1 MDNAT
6 VERKTIKATRITFSS
21 GAKVG
26 GGIYSIGARWGH
38 ASISTQGKRILVFG
52 GQGESLYSNT
62 SIYDPVTSV
71 WSEVNTVDKG
81 PSGRYGH
88 TATLIDDVNDQ
99 RVMIFGGKSG
109 KKYLNDLFSLNLRT
123 MSWSTFH
130 FEKSTLPD
138 SRAGHTS
145 TFVPSININ
154 GPHRM
159 VVFGGSH
166 SDKYLNSC
174 FILDLPKS
182 QTGTIKWTKP
192 QIKGKA
198 PSQRCGH
205 SADFLKD
212 RNSILIFGGFDGRK
226 SFNDLHLLNMTDMSW
241 SAVKTNGTT
250 PTTRNGHTS
259 VLVGGRYLVFYG
271 GCSENNVSNDIQIL
285 DTDSFTWLA
294 QPIITGLTLFPRFNH
309 SSNLLDSGEM
319 IVFGGCASGVLYS
332 DMCSLDLK
340 LFLPTPSTPTRPLPI
355 QSSIQQQQQQQPTT
369 TTTTTTTTNS
379 NLNINSPPTPQYS
392 IDHLSQ
398 QSQTTT
404 PTPLSPMTTSSC
416 SSCQHHNYPHNIN
429 PTSTSLPTT
438 PTSIHVNNVSSSLV
452 NTNLLSIQLSNAL
465 SLLNS
470 EQNQKTSLSD
480 ELMKTKNE
488 RAEAFRNALEE
499 QSKIETLEK
508 ELNKIENAYKKE
520 LSQKNK
526 VQDSLLK
533 ISSTL
538 KEKETI
544 IQSYQEIMGQL
555 KYSLKD
561 SSMMDKKDSAIVQL
575 LYQFSNITNNSGGS
589 NGGGGV
595 NNNNN
600 NSGISI
606 NPTESILLAKE
617 NIVNKSLEIQLEEL
631 KKENQKLKDNA
642 TNNQMKLLEYDLIKQ
657 TITNRIQRETVSVDN
672 LLGDKLDSLEMKDLD
687 KLEELYHNGLKKVGG
702 AKQDL
707 LQKQLLKMQREKDE
721 SASNGNGKTCV
732 VCVDL
737 LINAVLVPC
746 RHSCICSTCAK
757 KLSLCPLC
765 RTPINDVIEY
775 Y

>member
-6 VERKTIKATRITFSS
+6 VERKTIKATRITFSP

-26 GGIYSIGARWGH
+26 GGVYTIGARWGH
-38 ASISTQGKRILVFG
+38 ASISQGKRVLVFG

-62 SIYDPVTSV
+62 SVYDPVTSV

-88 TATLIDDVNDQ
+88 TATLIEDTNDPNNQ

-154 GPHRM
+154 GSHRM

-174 FILDLPKS
+174 FVLDLPKS
-182 QTGTIKWTKP
+182 QAGTIKWTKP

-198 PSQRCGH
+198 PSQRSGH
-205 SADFLKD
+205 TADYLKD

-241 SAVKTNGTT
+241 TAVKTNGTT

-271 GCSENNVSNDIQIL
+271 GCSESNVSNDIQIL

-294 QPIITGLTLFPRFNH
+294 QPMITGLILFPRFNH

-340 LFLPTPSTPTRPLPI
+340 LLLPTPPTTRPSPI
-355 QSSIQQQQQQQPTT
+355 QQSSPIPTPSSTT
-369 TTTTTTTTNS
+369 TTTTTTTSTNS
-379 NLNINSPPTPQYS
+379 NINSTPTQYS
-392 IDHLSQ
+392 IEHLSQ

-404 PTPLSPMTTSSC
+404 PTPLSPMTASTC
-416 SSCQHHNYPHNIN
+416 GSCQHHNYPHNIN
-429 PTSTSLPTT
+429 PTSASLPTT
-438 PTSIHVNNVSSSLV
+438 PSSIHVNNASLV

-470 EQNQKTSLSD
+470 EQNQKTNLSD

-488 RAEAFRNALEE
+488 RAEAFRNAMEE

-520 LSQKNK
+520 LTQKNK
-526 VQDSLLK
+526 VQDSLQK
-533 ISSTL
+533 ITSTL

-544 IQSYQEIMGQL
+544 LQSYQEIMNQL
-555 KYSLKD
+555 KYNLKD

-575 LYQFSNITNNSGGS
+575 LYQFSEITNNCNSNSSGS
-589 NGGGGV
+589 N
-595 NNNNN
+595 
-600 NSGISI
+600 I
-606 NPTESILLAKE
+606 NPTTTTTTTENILLVKE

-631 KKENQKLKDNA
+631 KKENQKLKENT

-657 TITNRIQRETVSVDN
+657 TITNRIQREAVSVDN

-687 KLEELYHNGLKKVGG
+687 KLEELYHNGLKKVGA

-707 LQKQLLKMQREKDE
+707 LQKQLLKMQREKE
-721 SASNGNGKTCV
+721 ENAANGNGKTCV

>member
-1 MDNAT
+1 
-6 VERKTIKATRITFSS
+6 
-21 GAKVG
+21 
-26 GGIYSIGARWGH
+26 
-38 ASISTQGKRILVFG
+38 
-52 GQGESLYSNT
+52 
-62 SIYDPVTSV
+62 
-71 WSEVNTVDKG
+71 
-81 PSGRYGH
+81 
-88 TATLIDDVNDQ
+88 
-99 RVMIFGGKSG
+99 
-109 KKYLNDLFSLNLRT
+109 

-145 TFVPSININ
+145 TYVPPININ
-154 GPHRM
+154 GSLRM

-182 QTGTIKWTKP
+182 QAGTIKWIKP

-198 PSQRCGH
+198 PSQRSGH
-205 SADFLKD
+205 TADYLKD

-241 SAVKTNGTT
+241 TAVKTNGTT

-271 GCSENNVSNDIQIL
+271 GCSESNVSNDIQIL
-285 DTDSFTWLA
+285 DTDSFTWLS
-294 QPIITGLTLFPRFNH
+294 QPMITGLILFPRFNH

-340 LFLPTPSTPTRPLPI
+340 LFLPTPPPPTPTRNL
-355 QSSIQQQQQQQPTT
+355 SIQQSSSPISTPTT
-369 TTTTTTTTNS
+369 TTTTTTTTTSTGGNS
-379 NLNINSPPTPQYS
+379 ATPQYS
-392 IDHLSQ
+392 IEHLSQ

-404 PTPLSPMTTSSC
+404 PTPLSPMTASTCGSC
-416 SSCQHHNYPHNIN
+416 QHHQHHNYPHNIN
-429 PTSTSLPTT
+429 PVSASLPTT
-438 PTSIHVNNVSSSLV
+438 PSSIHVNNASLV

-470 EQNQKTSLSD
+470 EQTQKTSLSD

-488 RAEAFRNALEE
+488 RAEAFRNAMEE

-520 LSQKNK
+520 LTQKNK
-526 VQDSLLK
+526 VQDSLQK

-544 IQSYQEIMGQL
+544 IQSYQEIMSQL
-555 KYSLKD
+555 KYNLKD
-561 SSMMDKKDSAIVQL
+561 SSLMDKKDSAIVQL
-575 LYQFSNITNNSGGS
+575 LYQFSSITNNCVGSSSGGS
-589 NGGGGV
+589 SSS
-595 NNNNN
+595 N
-600 NSGISI
+600 NSGAGGSI
-606 NPTESILLAKE
+606 NPTENILLVKE
-617 NIVNKSLEIQLEEL
+617 TIVNKSLEIQLEEL
-631 KKENQKLKDNA
+631 KKENQKLKENS
-642 TNNQMKLLEYDLIKQ
+642 TNNQTKLLEYDLIKQ
-657 TITNRIQRETVSVDN
+657 TITNRIQIEAVSVDN

-687 KLEELYHNGLKKVGG
+687 KLEELYHNVLKKVGS

-707 LQKQLLKMQREKDE
+707 LQKQLLKMQREKEE
-721 SASNGNGKTCV
+721 SAANGNGKTCV

-737 LINAVLVPC
+737 LINTVLVPC
-746 RHSCICSTCAK
+746 RHSCICSTCSK

-765 RTPINDVIEY
+765 RTPIKDVIEY